1 VQAALTNAGSR
12 AVLQVRLEAHQ
23 DAVELVET
31 LLQTQRFDIPIR
43 VPRPTGTLIDVHIF
57 RGAEVIEVNTA
68 LEAWYTGGLR
78 LKPLRKDVGSHLLIT
93 LLPDSP
99 RAQEERDRLERRH
112 GRTST
117 NPAVTPPSGPPK
129 RAPAHLRAPTSP
141 TPAPAHRPAATPRPT
156 PAAARPVAQS
166 PPTSAAPP
174 PAQSPTQ
181 RASAVSQP
189 QPAAPGAPVLTPRST
204 RAVTGQHV
212 GVRRDSALTPDL
224 GAPALRSSATTSS
237 LPVVGATL
245 AFLARVPSDAPVISE
260 GTGGGVEAIRAVEAV
275 SAGGQVV
282 AFVRPIEGDA
292 AATRWILLAER
303 GRVERASVDPE
314 AASAI
319 LSLLLQRQGYLD
331 EDQVRTVLQRATDE
345 YLSEED
351 AIAAT
356 EILPASFLLK
366 ASRAKLRLL
375 LEKLGLCEEVAWVA
389 LGLDTPVFRVLRAEE
404 SEVGRFRDLCR
415 ALRQRTWNEMEAAH
429 QAYLP
434 FCPHPTAPTEDLVHR
449 FALNDKVARF
459 LDLCA
464 TGEQPLRHVYK
475 ITGLTRRE
483 TFVHLFALRALGY
496 VNFEEPSRDRI
507 FWAKVAETIQKRF
520 PFLVRQSPYEVL
532 ELHWTASPFDVS
544 EAVSELE
551 DLLSHATEETVGA
564 ELAARAQ
571 QLLAYAYSVEEQLA
585 TRAGRDAYRAAT
597 LDEFQIDQGKKLL
610 ASQLEMAVYRR
621 DRELVERLCEVLTEL
636 DAAYGK
642 RKWDEAQ
649 AEMRHVSGGPVVA
662 RSGPS
667 GLRVATPG
675 DCAASTRSSRG
686 PACAA

>member
-1 VQAALTNAGSR
+1 MQAALTNAGSR
-12 AVLQVRLEAHQ
+12 AVLQVRLETHQ

-43 VPRPTGTLIDVHIF
+43 VPRPSGTLIDVHIF
-57 RGAEVIEVNTA
+57 RGAEVIEVNTV

-78 LKPLRKDVGSHLLIT
+78 LKPLRKDVGGHLLIT

-99 RAQEERDRLERRH
+99 RAQEERERLERRH
-112 GRTST
+112 GRTAT
-117 NPAVTPPSGPPK
+117 NPAVAPPSGPPSA
-129 RAPAHLRAPTSP
+129 RSPAHQRVPTSP
-141 TPAPAHRPAATPRPT
+141 TPAPAARPAAAPRPT
-156 PAAARPVAQS
+156 TGARTVAQS

-174 PAQSPTQ
+174 PAPSPTQ
-181 RASAVSQP
+181 RASAVSSP
-189 QPAAPGAPVLTPRST
+189 RPAVQRSAGPAAPTAPVAAVAPVAPGAPVITPRST

-212 GVRRDSALTPDL
+212 GLRRDQAMTPEL
-224 GAPALRSSATTSS
+224 GAPALRASATTSS

-245 AFLARVPSDAPVISE
+245 AFLARIPQDAPIVSE
-260 GTGGGVEAIRAVEAV
+260 GTGGGAEAIRALE
-275 SAGGQVV
+275 
-282 AFVRPIEGDA
+282 A
-292 AATRWILLAER
+292 AASSGYQVASFVDPVGDGSTVSRWILLADK
-303 GRVERASVDPE
+303 GRVERAYVDPE
-314 AASAI
+314 AASAL

-331 EDQVRTVLQRATDE
+331 DEQVRAVLQRAADD
-345 YLSEED
+345 YLTEED
-351 AIAAT
+351 ALAA
-356 EILPASFLLK
+356 EELLPASFLVK

-375 LEKLGLCEEVAWVA
+375 LEKLGLCEEVSWVA
-389 LGLDTPVFRVLRAEE
+389 VGLETPVFRVLRAEE
-404 SEVGRFRDLCR
+404 SEVGRFKDLCR

-434 FCPHPTAPTEDLVHR
+434 FCPQLTKPTEELVQR
-449 FALNDKVARF
+449 FGLNDKTARF

-464 TGEQPLRHVYK
+464 TGEHPLRHVYK

-496 VNFEEPSRDRI
+496 VTFEEPSRDRA

-551 DLLSHATEETVGA
+551 DLLSHATEDHVGA
-564 ELAARAQ
+564 DLAARAL
-571 QLLAYAYSVEEQLA
+571 QLLEYAYAAEEQLA

-610 ASQLEMAVYRR
+610 TSQLEMAVYRR

-636 DAAYGK
+636 DASYGR

-649 AEMRHVSGGPVVA
+649 AEMR
-662 RSGPS
+662 RS
-667 GLRVATPG
+667 
-675 DCAASTRSSRG
+675 D
-686 PACAA
+686 